1 VNADKVA
8 RELLIEECK
17 SKPNEKVFFA
27 GRVFTYAE
35 LAQVL
40 EVLEGGE
47 VSAFD
52 APHITY
58 ARKCA
63 ESLVQSLKK
72 ILER

>member
-1 VNADKVA
+1 MNADKVA

-17 SKPNEKVFFA
+17 SKPNEKLFFA
-27 GRVFTYAE
+27 GRAFTYAE
-35 LAQVL
+35 LAQA
-40 EVLEGGE
+40 LEGGE

-52 APHITY
+52 ALRLTY

>member
-1 VNADKVA
+1 MNAEKVA

-17 SKPNEKVFFA
+17 SKPNEKVLFA

-35 LAQVL
+35 LAQA
-40 EVLEGGE
+40 LEGRE

-52 APHITY
+52 AFRFTY
-58 ARKCA
+58 VRKCA